1 MTAMK
6 EWRARMG
13 WSQRRAAQEL
23 GVTLPTYQSWEKGIR
38 LSDGSPIDP
47 PLTALLAAAAR
58 EKGLPPIS

>member
-6 EWRARMG
+6 DWRTRMG

-23 GVTLPTYQSWEKGIR
+23 GVTLPTYQSWERGVR
-38 LSDGSPIDP
+38 LSDGSLIDP

-58 EKGLPPIS
+58 EKGLDPI